1 MYPLVAGPT
10 PAVPGRGAAPTLCP
24 MPPVPAR
31 VPPRPSPPP
40 HPNVPSPA
48 SAAGAVVRSTRRL
61 AALGALLAGALLL
74 ALSGVAGAQ
83 AGATVEVVQVD
94 GPLDG
99 RIVAHVDAALERAA
113 EQGSEVVV
121 LELDTEGGLRHDGVD
136 LAERIAA
143 SPVPVAVWVGPPGA
157 RAGGA
162 GALVAHAGHVLAT
175 SPASVLGPAV
185 PLDLAGEPDG
195 GEGALLADYA
205 EARGLDAELAGSLA
219 EGRAV
224 VTVPDGGEVAFDP
237 DALPYHTEGEPLVLD
252 VDEVADA
259 GAAAFAAS
267 ELPDV
272 LFALDGREV
281 SVADGEGGRATRVL
295 DLDPVTAQVRFD
307 NLGLLDQVLH
317 AMGDPTLAYVLLI
330 GGALAVAFELFQPGF
345 GVAGVAGALVLAAGL
360 YGLWVLPVAWWAL
373 LLLAAGL
380 ALLAVDLAIA
390 GLGVPSAAGAVGV
403 GVGSWWLFDGPPPL
417 QASPWAL
424 GIGIVAT
431 VLFFVVLMTIVLR
444 TQGEQEM
451 AGAEAVVGSTGVVR
465 SMLNPAGHVFVDGAL
480 WRARAPEG
488 VGKVKTG
495 TQVRV
500 TGVDHEATSLAVELV
515 EEPSQTAAR

>member
-1 MYPLVAGPT
+1 MSPL
-10 PAVPGRGAAPTLCP
+10 
-24 MPPVPAR
+24 PAR
-31 VPPRPSPPP
+31 TPPRPSAPPRP
-40 HPNVPSPA
+40 PA
-48 SAAGAVVRSTRRL
+48 SPWARADGGQARRARRV
-61 AALGALLAGALLL
+61 AALGAVLAGVVLLAW
-74 ALSGVAGAQ
+74 SGVAGAQ

-94 GPLDG
+94 GPLDS
-99 RIVAHVDAALERAA
+99 RIVAHIDTALERAV
-113 EQGSEVVV
+113 ERGSEVVV
-121 LELDTEGGLRHDGVD
+121 LELDTEGGLRRDGVD
-136 LAERIAA
+136 LAERIDA

-175 SPASVLGPAV
+175 SPASVLGPAS
-185 PLDLAGEPDG
+185 PLDLAGESDG
-195 GEGALLADYA
+195 GEGALLARYA
-205 EARGLDAELAGSLA
+205 GDRGLDTELAGSLA

-237 DALPYHTEGEPLVLD
+237 DALPHNADDEPLVLG

-259 GAAAFAAS
+259 GAADFAAS

-281 SVADGEGGRATRVL
+281 SVADGAGGRETRVL

-360 YGLWVLPVAWWAL
+360 YGVWVLPVAWWAL

-390 GLGVPSAAGAVGV
+390 GLGVPSLAGAVGV

-424 GIGIVAT
+424 GVGVLAT
-431 VLFFVVLMTIVLR
+431 VLFFVVLMTVVLR

-465 SMLNPAGHVFVDGAL
+465 SMLNPSGHVFVDGAL
-480 WRARAPEG
+480 WRAHAPEG
-488 VGKVKTG
+488 AGKVKTG

-515 EEPSQTAAR
+515 EEPSRTATP